1 MKLARHCAGLGAGL
15 RAGLGAGLG
24 VALLMPAVVLA
35 QDVSVEFRLVGA
47 PGNITGC
54 IAADPQFTRVHTFT
68 VKGGQAELTAPGG
81 INTRMKLEKPGIY
94 ETDYRLGQL
103 NLHVVA
109 DLNARTLTVSD
120 RNLGCTWTAN
130 KE

>member
-1 MKLARHCAGLGAGL
+1 MIRFGRPAAAALAILSP
-15 RAGLGAGLG
+15 
-24 VALLMPAVVLA
+24 ALAAA
-35 QDVSVEFRLVGA
+35 QDVSVEFRLVAA

-68 VKGGQAELTAPGG
+68 VKDGAAELTAPGG
-81 INTRMKLEKPGIY
+81 INSRMKLEKPGVY
-94 ETDYRLGQL
+94 ETDYRLGQF

-109 DLNARTLTVSD
+109 DLNSRMLTVTD
-120 RNLGCTWTAN
+120 RNLGCTWTAK

>member
-1 MKLARHCAGLGAGL
+1 MKLARHCAW
-15 RAGLGAGLG
+15 LG
-24 VALLMPAVVLA
+24 VGLLAPAVVLA
-35 QDVSVEFRLVGA
+35 QDASVEFRLVGD

-68 VKGGQAELTAPGG
+68 VKGGQAELAAPGG
-81 INTRMKLEKPGIY
+81 INTRMKLEKPGVY

-109 DLNARTLTVSD
+109 DLNARTLSVTD
-120 RNLGCTWTAN
+120 RNLGCKWTAR
-130 KE
+130 KD

>member
-1 MKLARHCAGLGAGL
+1 MIRLGRPAGLAL
-15 RAGLGAGLG
+15 A
-24 VALLMPAVVLA
+24 ALLPALAAA
-35 QDVSVEFRLVGA
+35 QDASVEFRLVAA

-68 VKGGQAELTAPGG
+68 VKGGEAELTAAGG
-81 INTRMKLEKPGIY
+81 INTRMKLEKPGVY
-94 ETDYRLGQL
+94 ETDYRLGQM

-109 DLNARTLTVSD
+109 DLNARTLTVTD
-120 RNLGCTWTAN
+120 RNLGCTWTAK